1 MPRYLC
7 KPFFCKKRS
16 QNKIAI
22 DNYDKEVYSA
32 ALDKSILNSFKI
44 YLKKLS

>member
-7 KPFFCKKRS
+7 KHFFCKKRS

-22 DNYDKEVYSA
+22 DNYDEKIYSV

-44 YLKKLS
+44 YLKKL

>member
-1 MPRYLC
+1 MHRYLC

-22 DNYDKEVYSA
+22 DNYAEEIYSA
-32 ALDKSILNSFKI
+32 ALDKSILNSFKF
-44 YLKKLS
+44 YLKKL